1 MATAKAQQQ
10 SQQKQLTPVQLLRNQ
25 LASPAMKSQV
35 EAALPSHVSAEKF
48 VRTTITVVNQNPG
61 LLECNRDSLFAAIF
75 QSAALGLLP
84 ESFMG
89 EAYFIPYKKQ
99 VTLQI
104 GYKGLLKLARN
115 TGEIA
120 SIESGICHQNDEWN
134 YVEGDQGEFWVKPNI
149 LGDRGE
155 PLFAWCV
162 IRLKS
167 GESQREI
174 VSKDEIEKIRK
185 ASNSANSPAWK
196 EHWGAMARKVV
207 IKRALK
213 YAPSSTELM
222 QATAIDDA
230 PDSGAQV
237 TVDHGELQVALPA
250 PEQAAAPAAGGKKAS
265 SKEIDELADRLSDH
279 VEDPEVVDG
288 EVVADGKPEAEN
300 FHDEEADR
308 LAEGA
313 A

>member
-1 MATAKAQQQ
+1 MATATQQTDQ
-10 SQQKQLTPVQLLRNQ
+10 KKQLTPVQLLRNQ

-61 LLECNRDSLFAAIF
+61 LLDCNRDSLFAAIF

-250 PEQAAAPAAGGKKAS
+250 PEPVVPTGNKKAS
-265 SKEIDELADRLSDH
+265 SKEVDELADRLSEH
-279 VEDPEVVDG
+279 VEEAETVEVTTDG
-288 EVVADGKPEAEN
+288 EPEAAS
-300 FHDEEADR
+300 FHGQEADR